1 MDDLIDWCTLL
12 VIWELSSYDNKL
24 RRNISMWITNSQI
37 SKIVTTGTV
46 VSSLL
51 KTWGL
56 LPGTSLKWTTYRH
69 FWELPEI
76 VT

>member
-46 VSSLL
+46 ISSLL
-51 KTWGL
+51 KT
-56 LPGTSLKWTTYRH
+56 
-69 FWELPEI
+69 
-76 VT
+76 